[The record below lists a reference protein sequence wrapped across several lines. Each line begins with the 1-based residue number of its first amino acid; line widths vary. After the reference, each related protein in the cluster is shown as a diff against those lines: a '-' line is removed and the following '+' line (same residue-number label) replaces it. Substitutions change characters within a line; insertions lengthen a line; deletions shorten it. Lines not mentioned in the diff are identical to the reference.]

1 MPYRSDDNID
11 ELLRQADELLGEEPR
26 DGSAYFHPP
35 EPEDTA
41 VYPNFS
47 NNYGANYQN
56 QPDDDNDGDA
66 WGEPAIPAY
75 NADFLGYPPGGC
87 PEWSGSQR
95 AGAGLRLLAG

>member
-41 VYPNFS
+41 V
-47 NNYGANYQN
+47 
-56 QPDDDNDGDA
+56 
-66 WGEPAIPAY
+66 
-75 NADFLGYPPGGC
+75 
-87 PEWSGSQR
+87 
-95 AGAGLRLLAG
+95 